1 MLCSHPVK
9 ISVGSQIQIRVRSP
23 QTGRQSGKNL
33 TLSSQLILRILSAF
47 PSKKFHFYVEEC
59 SVRSFPPGLPSL
71 LRSQRL
77 WFDHRSERL
86 AQAEGDKF
94 QTLIWNL
101 TWLKQ
106 RVLEWLFKHFQL
118 FIFPFPAAPSPSAPW
133 CSFSDRGDLGRTS
146 RTSSISGWHILN
158 NFFLLSC
165 TFCNL
170 IQLMTPLKAYQRS
183 MGIIK
188 HTHSNTFQE
197 MSWHLAITW
206 CQMIW
211 KDNLKE
217 LQHTK
222 IVRTA
227 NSLPLGP
234 TNLGAFTV
242 AAKNIFPANVL
253 AVNNVR
259 VA

>member
-1 MLCSHPVK
+1 MLCSDPVK
-9 ISVGSQIQIRVRSP
+9 ISVGSQIKIRVRSP

-77 WFDHRSERL
+77 WFDHRSQRL

-118 FIFPFPAAPSPSAPW
+118 FIFPFPAAPPPSAPW
-133 CSFSDRGDLGRTS
+133 CSFSDRGDLGGSS
-146 RTSSISGWHILN
+146 RTSSISGWHVLSHI
-158 NFFLLSC
+158 FLLLFWTLQSYS
-165 TFCNL
+165 THIL
-170 IQLMTPLKAYQRS
+170 LLTPLKTCQRS
-183 MGIIK
+183 TGITK
-188 HTHSNTFQE
+188 HTDSNTFQE
-197 MSWHLAITW
+197 MTWHVAITW
-206 CQMIW
+206 FQI
-211 KDNLKE
+211 
-217 LQHTK
+217 
-222 IVRTA
+222 I
-227 NSLPLGP
+227 
-234 TNLGAFTV
+234 
-242 AAKNIFPANVL
+242 
-253 AVNNVR
+253 
-259 VA
+259 

>member
-1 MLCSHPVK
+1 MLRSHPVK

-133 CSFSDRGDLGRTS
+133 CSFSDRGDLGRSS
-146 RTSSISGWHILN
+146 RTSSISGWHILSHIFVYSVLAAILFN
-158 NFFLLSC
+158 SYS
-165 TFCNL
+165 
-170 IQLMTPLKAYQRS
+170 IA
-183 MGIIK
+183 
-188 HTHSNTFQE
+188 HSFESISFVNWHYKTYSFQHIPRNDVTCSHY
-197 MSWHLAITW
+197 MISNDKKT
-206 CQMIW
+206 IW
-211 KDNLKE
+211 KN
-217 LQHTK
+217 
-222 IVRTA
+222 
-227 NSLPLGP
+227 P
-234 TNLGAFTV
+234 THKDCTYSQ
-242 AAKNIFPANVL
+242 FPSFGTN
-253 AVNNVR
+253 
-259 VA
+259 